1 MLLSIIKR
9 LFGDK
14 AHNIVPHRI
23 YGTVVTQARNS
34 CFFTDLGIPD
44 TVMGRYDMLALHVFL
59 VNRRLKYVESSDKL
73 TASRLSQEIFDLFIN
88 DLERGLRDL
97 GFADTSVHKRKRRLA
112 RSYYAL
118 IEEFDDALE
127 TGKPGILKEAI
138 GLRYFEIFSER
149 EKQRCVTLLEAYM
162 FQAVD
167 YLALQSIQGIL
178 LGDLNWPTISVTSVE
193 S

>member
-1 MLLSIIKR
+1 MLLSIIRR
-9 LFGDK
+9 LFGNK
-14 AHNIVPHRI
+14 KNNIVPHRI

-34 CFFTDLGIPD
+34 SLFVDFGIPD

-59 VNRRLKYVESSDKL
+59 VNHRLKYVESSDKL
-73 TASRLSQEIFDLFIN
+73 VASRLSQDIFDLFIN

-118 IEEFDDALE
+118 IEEFDDALN
-127 TGKPGILKEAI
+127 TGKPGILTKAI
-138 GLRYFEIFSER
+138 GLRYFENSSGT
-149 EKQRCVTLLEAYM
+149 EKESCVTLLEAYM
-162 FQAVD
+162 FQAAE

-178 LGDLNWPTISVTSVE
+178 LGDLNWPTMSVTSVE

>member
-14 AHNIVPHRI
+14 AHNIVPHQI

-34 CFFTDLGIPD
+34 CFYTDLGIPD
-44 TVMGRYDMLALHVFL
+44 TVIGRYDMLALHVFL
-59 VNRRLKYVESSDKL
+59 VNRRLKYVDLSDKL
-73 TASRLSQEIFDLFIN
+73 MAGRLSQDIFDLFIN

-118 IEEFDDALE
+118 IVEFDDALE
-127 TGKPGILKEAI
+127 TAKPGILTEAI
-138 GLRYFEIFSER
+138 GSRYFENSSEP
-149 EKQRCVTLLEAYM
+149 EKGSCVTLLEAYM
-162 FQAVD
+162 FQTVD
-167 YLALQSIQGIL
+167 YLALQSTQGIL
-178 LGDLNWPTISVTSVE
+178 LGNLNWPTISVPSVE

>member
-1 MLLSIIKR
+1 MLLSMIRRI
-9 LFGDK
+9 LGGK

-23 YGTVVTQARNS
+23 YGRVVTQARNS
-34 CFFTDLGIPD
+34 QFYTDMCIPD

-59 VNRRLKYVESSDKL
+59 VNRRLKYVEPGDKL
-73 TASRLSQEIFDLFIN
+73 SAGRLSQDIFDLFII

-127 TGKPGILKEAI
+127 TGKPGILSDAI
-138 GLRYFEIFSER
+138 GSRYFTNSGEPVKR
-149 EKQRCVTLLEAYM
+149 RCITLLETYI
-162 FQAVD
+162 FQTVD
-167 YLALQSIQGIL
+167 CLAGQSIQDIL
-178 LGDLNWPTISVTSVE
+178 LGGLNWPTISVTSVE
-193 S
+193 G

>member
-1 MLLSIIKR
+1 MLLSTIRR
-9 LFGDK
+9 LFGK
-14 AHNIVPHRI
+14 KKNNIVPHRI

-34 CFFTDLGIPD
+34 SFFVDFGISD

-59 VNRRLKYVESSDKL
+59 VNHRLKYVESSDKL
-73 TASRLSQEIFDLFIN
+73 VASRLSQDIFDLFIN

-118 IEEFDDALE
+118 IEEFDGALK
-127 TGKPGILKEAI
+127 TGKPGILKEVI
-138 GLRYFEIFSER
+138 GLRYFETSSEH
-149 EKQRCVTLLEAYM
+149 EKRRCVTLLEAYM
-162 FQAVD
+162 FQTVD